1 LREKQVYLLTK
12 FVKLISKMRQSKA
25 IASSGIGGV
34 FGELSASTMTS
45 HLTSG
50 VVPVL
55 LVSDLLGCSSEV
67 LSLVK
72 AFLPLYVAF

>member
-1 LREKQVYLLTK
+1 
-12 FVKLISKMRQSKA
+12 MRQSKA

-34 FGELSASTMTS
+34 FGELSASAMTS

-55 LVSDLLGCSSEV
+55 LMSDLLGCSSEV